1 MGASQHAGETG
12 AAAVEV
18 LGAASG
24 LSRQAEALSHEVQ
37 EFVAGIR
44 AA

>member
-1 MGASQHAGETG
+1 
-12 AAAVEV
+12 V

-24 LSRQAEALSHEVQ
+24 LSRQAGELTDEVNS
-37 EFVAGIR
+37 FVAGIR